1 MINNQCDLNKCHL
14 TMNKLWGR
22 EKTQYLMVAEIGK
35 LRRMPRH
42 FSRSI
47 NRELTLM
54 WRSCSRLLRVR
65 NNCWCCASASCS
77 FLWRNSTLSPSS
89 CTSWTSLKQV
99 ISLMVWQKLLQCKL
113 NLISLTSRLFI
124 WKRQNQLLS
133 VYKIK

>member
-99 ISLMVWQKLLQCKL
+99 ISLMAWQKLLQCKL

-133 VYKIK
+133 VYKIE

>member
-14 TMNKLWGR
+14 TMNKLWGW

>member
-99 ISLMVWQKLLQCKL
+99 ISFYGMAKTFAV
-113 NLISLTSRLFI
+113 LIKPDKFNVLTIYL
-124 WKRQNQLLS
+124 KKTKS
-133 VYKIK
+133 VAKCI